1 MVSCVHTHCLNF
13 ARQVCQTK
21 CNPQKSGRAAA
32 FSIADVLKDV
42 GSSDEQVSLF
52 AVYTNLYLSQR
63 EEASRLCS
71 EGPNKKLELHFW
83 AK

>member
-1 MVSCVHTHCLNF
+1 MVISYTLPKFVCKCV
-13 ARQVCQTK
+13 RQNAT
-21 CNPQKSGRAAA
+21 QKSARAAA

-71 EGPNKKLELHFW
+71 EGPNKKHQTSFLGKIE
-83 AK
+83 